1 MARPS
6 VPTALD
12 SRRVSRRQF
21 LGAAAGGAAGLGGIL
36 AAGRAPAVAQTKE
49 LTFLTIASFVPD
61 TDKELKRQL
70 DEWGA
75 KNKVKVR
82 LDIIAHLQLVT
93 KKAAEVQA
101 RSGHDLTALGAGL
114 GDADLYFDH
123 LVDLNDVAG
132 DVAPKN
138 GGWLNPND
146 YLIRGKWKLLP
157 WWQPPFPMAV
167 RTDLLEQIGE
177 KNPDTWEDWLRIG
190 KKGKAIGHPF
200 GTAMGH
206 SGDANVTL
214 LSILWSYGR
223 SYGRHACRTLTLKS
237 TWTRHA

>member
-1 MARPS
+1 MASPRT
-6 VPTALD
+6 VLE
-12 SRRVSRRQF
+12 SRRVSRRHF

-114 GDADLYFDH
+114 GDADLYFDY
-123 LVDLNDVAG
+123 LADLNDVAG

-138 GGWLNPND
+138 GGGADPND
-146 YLIRGKWKLLP
+146 HFIPGQRELLP
-157 WWQPPFPMAV
+157 RWMPPLPIAG
-167 RTDLLEQIGE
+167 RTHLLEGIRQKG
-177 KNPDTWEDWLRIG
+177 PDTWEDWLRIG
-190 KKGKAIGHPF
+190 KKGKAMGHPF
-200 GTAMGH
+200 
-206 SGDANVTL
+206 
-214 LSILWSYGR
+214 
-223 SYGRHACRTLTLKS
+223 
-237 TWTRHA
+237 